1 MQQNTHKLISVII
14 PIFNEYEGIPFLVE
28 SLNEFFR
35 ENRNLNAEVIFV
47 NDGSRDHSVERLVS
61 MDHKSYKAKVISF
74 SRNFGSHAA
83 LRAGISHASGDYI
96 CFNYADLQDP
106 LELIIRMKE
115 QMEQG
120 NDIVWAQREST
131 KVPWGEKMFSKF
143 YASLMK
149 KFAFKNF
156 PEKGFD
162 IVMFNKKVAAE
173 VNKNVEANSSIFLQ
187 ILGMGFRQTSITYKK
202 RERKTGVSKWTLSKK
217 IKLFIDSFV
226 AFSYAPIRFV
236 TIVGILF
243 FFIGCLWA
251 VYIIVRKLVFDDL
264 AAGWPAMLS
273 ILMIGFGITNISLG
287 IIAEYLWRTL
297 DASRKRQVFIID
309 EIRDLN
315 RAEEI
320 SMVNKIDQLK
330 EVTQS

>member
-1 MQQNTHKLISVII
+1 MQENNNKLVTVII
-14 PIFNEYEGIPFLVE
+14 PIFNEYEGIPFLVD
-28 SLNEFFR
+28 SLNEFFG
-35 ENRNLNAEVIFV
+35 ENKHLNAEVIFV
-47 NDGSRDHSVERLVS
+47 NDGSRDGSAERLKS
-61 MDHKSYKAKVISF
+61 MEHKTYKAKVISF

-83 LRAGISHASGDYI
+83 LRAGIAHASGDYI

-106 LELIIRMKE
+106 LELVGRMKTLMDE
-115 QMEQG
+115 G

-131 KVPWGEKMFSKF
+131 KVSWGEKMFSKF
-143 YASLMK
+143 YAYLMK

-162 IVMFNKKVAAE
+162 IVMFNKKVATEA
-173 VNKNVEANSSIFLQ
+173 NKNVEANSSIFLQ

-236 TIVGILF
+236 TIVGII
-243 FFIGCLWA
+243 FFIIGMMWTG
-251 VYIIVRKLVFDDL
+251 YIVIRKIFFQDL
-264 AAGWPAMLS
+264 AAGWPALMS

-309 EIRDLN
+309 DITEI
-315 RAEEI
+315 
-320 SMVNKIDQLK
+320 NK
-330 EVTQS
+330 S

>member
-1 MQQNTHKLISVII
+1 MQENKNKLVTVII
-14 PIFNEYEGIPFLVE
+14 PIYNEYEGIPFLVD
-28 SLNEFFR
+28 SLNEFFGQ
-35 ENRNLNAEVIFV
+35 NSQLNAEVIFV
-47 NDGSRDHSVERLVS
+47 NDGSRDNSSQRLS
-61 MDHKSYKAKVISF
+61 EMKHEKYRAKVISF

-83 LRAGISHASGDYI
+83 LRAGIAHASGEYI

-106 LELIIRMKE
+106 LELILQMKAL
-115 QMEQG
+115 MDDG
-120 NDIVWAQREST
+120 NDIIWAHREST
-131 KVPWGEKMFSKF
+131 KTSWGEKMFSKS
-143 YASLMK
+143 YAYLMK

-187 ILGMGFRQTSITYKK
+187 ILGMGFRQASISYKK
-202 RERKTGVSKWTLSKK
+202 RERKTGVSKWTMSKK

-236 TIVGILF
+236 TIVGIAF
-243 FFIGCLWA
+243 FFVGSLWTI
-251 VYIIVRKLVFDDL
+251 YIIVRKLFFHDL
-264 AAGWPAMLS
+264 AAGWPALMS

-309 EIRDLN
+309 DIKELN
-315 RAEEI
+315 
-320 SMVNKIDQLK
+320 KP
-330 EVTQS
+330 